1 LRAVAKKT
9 RTPPPP
15 RKVQAPKVRTGSNG
29 RAPTEDERRRKL
41 LLYGFGASGVIALV
55 LVIVLIMVLGGNSKS
70 GGGSSDASIGKTMS
84 AAGFSYSTNPIK
96 PPPNGQVHLAKLTDK
111 VSDWTTDPPDG
122 GQHYYTP
129 APFNFYDDAVPPKI
143 VVHNEEHGG
152 MIIWYGPKISPATKS
167 RLRGFWQ
174 QSPNGILATPY
185 APLGSKIALTAWT
198 GDPSRYQR
206 NGYWGD
212 GHISVGNRFDQKA
225 FAAFR
230 DAFRGKGPE
239 RFPLSA
245 MTPGQ

>member
-1 LRAVAKKT
+1 LRPVAKKIQ
-9 RTPPPP
+9 TPPPP

-29 RAPTEDERRRKL
+29 RAPTEDERRRKM
-41 LLYGFGASGVIALV
+41 LLYGFGASGIVALGIVIL
-55 LVIVLIMVLGGNSKS
+55 LIMLLGGNSKS
-70 GGGSSDASIGKTMS
+70 GGSSNASIGKTMS
-84 AAGFSYSTNPIK
+84 AAGFSYSTNAIK
-96 PPPNGQVHLAKLTDK
+96 PPPQGQIHLAKLTDK

-143 VVHNEEHGG
+143 VVHNQEHGG
-152 MIIWYGPKISPATKS
+152 VIIWYGPKISAATKS
-167 RLRGFWQ
+167 QLRNFWQ

-198 GDPSRYQR
+198 GDNTRYQR
-206 NGYWGD
+206 NGYWGE
-212 GHISVGNRFDQKA
+212 GHIAVGNRFDQKA

-230 DAFRGKGPE
+230 DTFRAKGPE

>member
-1 LRAVAKKT
+1 LRPVAKKT
-9 RTPPPP
+9 QTPPPP
-15 RKVQAPKVRTGSNG
+15 RKVQAPKVRTGSTG
-29 RAPTEDERRRKL
+29 RAPTGDERRRKL
-41 LLYGFGASGVIALV
+41 MLYGFGASGIVALGLVV
-55 LVIVLIMVLGGNSKS
+55 LLIMLFGGNSKS
-70 GGGSSDASIGKTMS
+70 GGSSDAPIGKTMR
-84 AAGFSYSTNPIK
+84 AAGYSYSTNPIK
-96 PPPNGQVHLAKLTDK
+96 APPDGQVHLAKLTDK

-143 VVHNEEHGG
+143 VVHNQEHGG
-152 MIIWYGPKISPATKS
+152 MIIWYGPKISAATKGQ
-167 RLRGFWQ
+167 LRDFWQ
-174 QSPNGILATPY
+174 ESPNGILATPY

-212 GHISVGNRFDQKA
+212 GHIAVGTRFDEKA
-225 FAAFR
+225 FTAFR

-239 RFPLSA
+239 RFPLSS

>member
-1 LRAVAKKT
+1 LRPVAKKT
-9 RTPPPP
+9 QTPPPP

-29 RAPTEDERRRKL
+29 RAPTDDERRRKL
-41 LLYGFGASGVIALV
+41 MLYGFGASGVVALGI
-55 LVIVLIMVLGGNSKS
+55 VILLIMLLGGNSKS
-70 GGGSSDASIGKTMS
+70 SGSSDASIGKTMR

-96 PPPNGQVHLAKLTDK
+96 APPDGQVHLAKLTDK

-143 VVHNEEHGG
+143 VVHNQEHGG
-152 MIIWYGPKISPATKS
+152 MIIWYGPKISAATKGQ
-167 RLRGFWQ
+167 LRDFWQ
-174 QSPNGILATPY
+174 ESPDGILATPY

-212 GHISVGNRFDQKA
+212 GHIAVGNHFDQKA

-239 RFPLSA
+239 RFPMSA